1 MLKDE
6 LFMSRNQK
14 KLNNEWEELPLHKIA
29 NILMGQSPP
38 SNTYN
43 TEGNGLPF
51 YQGNKDFGFKY
62 PNKKVWCSKPVRIAE
77 KGSVLISVRAPV
89 GDVNMTL
96 EKCCIGRGLASI
108 NSDNNE
114 FIYYLIKFNREKFKN
129 IFENEG
135 TVFGCLTKEGLRN
148 FKVTISKEKKVKDKI
163 AKILSSLDDKIELN
177 NKMNRTLEKI
187 AQAIFKHWFI
197 DFEFPDENGK
207 PYKSSGGKM
216 VDSEMGKIPEGWKV
230 VMLENVVIRN
240 KKAMRKKEEW
250 ENKKIIDLSVMPNF
264 SMIINTFNEGKN
276 FKTNIYELNEYD
288 ILFGSIRPYFGKA
301 GFSPIK
307 GAITGTVYSFKPND
321 DSLFS
326 YILLNITNK
335 NFIDYTIQY
344 SRGTKMPI
352 ISWDDII
359 KYRIL
364 MPNNK
369 TLINNFEKLVKPLIV
384 QIKENI
390 LQNQTLFQLRDSL
403 LPRLMAGRMV
413 IS

>member
-1 MLKDE
+1 MVK
-6 LFMSRNQK
+6 
-14 KLNNEWEELPLHKIA
+14 WI
-29 NILMGQSPP
+29 
-38 SNTYN
+38 
-43 TEGNGLPF
+43 
-51 YQGNKDFGFKY
+51 NKSIG
-62 PNKKVWCSKPVRIAE
+62 E
-77 KGSVLISVRAPV
+77 
-89 GDVNMTL
+89 
-96 EKCCIGRGLASI
+96 IGRVITGNTPPTAEHKYWEH
-108 NSDNNE
+108 NDYPFVTPSD
-114 FIYYLIKFNREKFKN
+114 IKGFDIRYNYQTERY
-129 IFENEG
+129 
-135 TVFGCLTKEGLRN
+135 
-148 FKVTISKEKKVKDKI
+148 ISKEWLKKSGDLLPKDTICFVCIGSTIGKMCLLKEPSFTNQQINSIICFDNYDSKYIYYALRNIQKDVVNNFGGGGAVKEIINKSTFEKI
-163 AKILSSLDDKIELN
+163 QILIPTSLIEQKSISKILSSLDDKIELN
-177 NKMNRTLEKI
+177 NKMSRTLEKI

-352 ISWDDII
+352 INWDDII

-390 LQNQTLFQLRDSL
+390 LQNQTLSQLRDSL
-403 LPRLMAGRMV
+403 LPRLMSGK
-413 IS
+413 ISL